1 MLFEVG
7 RRTRW
12 RAGRSGRYHQS
23 NGVPADRV
31 IRSEARACEFLQTI
45 LPREPRAN
53 HDCRQGQPRSRVRGS
68 LVKVLIAEDDP
79 IASRLMRAVLA
90 DCELEVIVAADGDE
104 AVEMIER
111 ENPAL
116 ILLDWNLPGRTGLE
130 ICQHVRQRN
139 QRERPYIVM
148 VTCRD
153 ADDDVV
159 TAFAAGA
166 DDYVR
171 KPIHPRQLL
180 ARLQAGMRLVLREHA
195 LVQEHAAL
203 QTALASLR
211 DMPALVPICSCCRRV
226 SDGED
231 AWLAADRY
239 LALRAGVQFTH
250 GLCPTCAPRFL
261 EPKRRTGSGLPEFGA
276 DGRDP
281 S

>member
-1 MLFEVG
+1 
-7 RRTRW
+7 
-12 RAGRSGRYHQS
+12 
-23 NGVPADRV
+23 
-31 IRSEARACEFLQTI
+31 
-45 LPREPRAN
+45 
-53 HDCRQGQPRSRVRGS
+53 
-68 LVKVLIAEDDP
+68 VKVLIAEDDP

-276 DGRDP
+276 DGGDP